1 MRFHLPIITGLI
13 FSLLSCSAPKQN
25 LWSGNN
31 YESTFRSQLAHAPDN
46 KTATSEALPEMTSE
60 EHERLGDVNFRQNN
74 LQAAFV
80 HYEKSLELNPDN
92 PRVHY
97 KKGILFTVNR
107 TNEDA
112 IKEFQAVLKKDSK
125 HALAHVGLG
134 QASFQMRKYEDA
146 VKYFQKAIE
155 LDPNLWKAHNLL
167 GVIYDYKNRHKKAAQ
182 EYRTAIALKPDNGSS
197 YNNLGISYSLQGDY
211 KLAKEAFKEALK
223 NTTASGKIYNN
234 LGLVLGQQRRHY
246 EALEAF
252 RKGGDEAQAQ
262 NNLGCAYLQQGER
275 EKAIRSFEKAIES
288 RPTFYAKA
296 SDNLKKARWA
306 NLHASSFDSNMPT
319 PSNAQAER
327 PVANLEKK
335 PEKQEK
341 AGAKASKEHV
351 LQAAVSSD
359 QVVQEKKLDS
369 LPAGRLSAGG
379 QGGKPL
385 NLAGLRRQLRAL
397 QSRYS
402 DRHPD
407 VIKVQT
413 RITKLDSLPEG
424 RSNIPTLYNAQA
436 ELPVANL
443 EKKPEKQEK
452 AGAKESKEHV
462 LQASV
467 SSDQVVQE
475 KKLAGGTQESINEGG
490 SKSASSTKVSVS
502 QITYAQ
508 VENPRLE
515 GLDEGEGFRLEFML
529 VNTSP
534 DGPIAGTVAII
545 ATLKPPHKPQFIS
558 FPSMEFDDNGLPV
571 RLEKSLEFTSIRH
584 FKHFSGE
591 FDFPF
596 SYAESF
602 RILVYNP
609 GDQLVYYYALLPEEV
624 VSLYK
629 LSR

>member
-31 YESTFRSQLAHAPDN
+31 YESTFRSQLVHAPDN

-60 EHERLGDVNFRQNN
+60 EHERLGDVHFRQNN

-97 KKGILFTVNR
+97 KKGILFTVNG

-125 HALAHVGLG
+125 HALAYVGLG
-134 QASFQMRKYEDA
+134 QASFQMKKYEEA
-146 VKYFQKAIE
+146 AKHLQKATE
-155 LDPNLWKAHNLL
+155 LDPKLWKDHNLL
-167 GVIYDYKNRHKKAAQ
+167 GVIYDYKKRHQKAAQ

-197 YNNLGISYSLQGDY
+197 YNNLGVSYSLQGDY

-234 LGLVLGQQRRHY
+234 LGLVLAQQGRHY

-351 LQAAVSSD
+351 LQASVSSD

-379 QGGKPL
+379 QGGKPR

-413 RITKLDSLPEG
+413 RIAKLD
-424 RSNIPTLYNAQA
+424 
-436 ELPVANL
+436 
-443 EKKPEKQEK
+443 
-452 AGAKESKEHV
+452 
-462 LQASV
+462 
-467 SSDQVVQE
+467 
-475 KKLAGGTQESINEGG
+475 GGIQESTNAGG

-508 VENPRLE
+508 VKNPRLE
-515 GLDEGEGFRLEFML
+515 GLDEGEGFRLKFML

-558 FPSMEFDDNGLPV
+558 FPSMELDDNGLPMK
-571 RLEKSLEFTSIRH
+571 LEKSLEFTRIRRL
-584 FKHFSGE
+584 KYFSGE
-591 FDFPF
+591 FDFPL

-609 GDQLVYYYALLPEEV
+609 GDQLVYDYALLPEEV

-629 LSR
+629 P